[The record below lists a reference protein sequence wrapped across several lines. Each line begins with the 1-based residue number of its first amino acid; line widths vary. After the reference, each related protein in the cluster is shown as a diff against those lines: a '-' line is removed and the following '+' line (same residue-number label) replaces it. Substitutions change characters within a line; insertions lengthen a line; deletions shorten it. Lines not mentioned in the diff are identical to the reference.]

1 MKKTLKGRV
10 VSGMMNKTVMVSIE
24 RRVFHP
30 LYKKI
35 VRKKTKLACHDEHG
49 KAKPGDEV
57 LIEETRPISKTK
69 HFRIVKIL

>member
-1 MKKTLKGRV
+1 VSKRLKGKV
-10 VSGMMNKTVMVSIE
+10 VSDKMNKTVMVSIE

-35 VRKKTKLACHDEHG
+35 IREKTKLACHDEHG
-49 KAKPGDEV
+49 KAKLGDEV
-57 LIEETRPISKTK
+57 LIEETRPMSKTK

>member
-1 MKKTLKGRV
+1 MKKRLKGKV
-10 VSGMMNKTVMVSIE
+10 ISNKMNKTVMVSIE

-35 VRKKTKLACHDEHG
+35 IRKRTKLACHDEHG
-49 KAKPGDEV
+49 IAKPGDEV

-69 HFRIVKIL
+69 HFRIVKVL